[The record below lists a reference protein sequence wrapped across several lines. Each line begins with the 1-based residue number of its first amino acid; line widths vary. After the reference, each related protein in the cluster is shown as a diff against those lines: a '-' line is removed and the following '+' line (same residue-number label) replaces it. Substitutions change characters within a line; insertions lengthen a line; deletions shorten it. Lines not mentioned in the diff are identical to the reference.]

1 MKAQDILGF
10 ALKLPAVI
18 GGVMGIVSKVKD
30 APKEAKVQAVID
42 SIPDSVALAEFSVGK
57 DLLNDDA
64 VKAAIEKVATL
75 RHDLIEAEA
84 ALKAVIVKK
93 AA

>member
-30 APKEAKVQAVID
+30 APKDAKVQAVID

-57 DLLNDDA
+57 DLLNDEA
-64 VKAAIEKVATL
+64 VKTAIEKVAAL

-84 ALKAVIVKK
+84 ALKAILVKK